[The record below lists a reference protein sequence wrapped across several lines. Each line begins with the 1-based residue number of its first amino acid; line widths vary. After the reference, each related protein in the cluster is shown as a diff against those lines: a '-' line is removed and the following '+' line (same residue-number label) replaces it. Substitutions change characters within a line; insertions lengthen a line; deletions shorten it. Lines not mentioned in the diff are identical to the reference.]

1 MNSTPPVLAA
11 TPAGKIA
18 EEVITHLV
26 GLVGATESGQSYL
39 LRLYDAKNEPQ
50 NRFPRNSP

>member
-18 EEVITHLV
+18 EEVITHFV